1 MKDIVQSV
9 DRTFSILEILSDY
22 EEGLGITEI
31 ALKVDLHKST
41 VHRLLNTLIYKGYI
55 QQDKNTSKY
64 VCTFKLFELGSK
76 KTSKLDVSTVARVDL
91 EELMKKINEV
101 VHLGVREDNDIVYI
115 LKVEPEKSI
124 KMYTR
129 IGMRKPMYGTAMGR
143 SFMFDLKEEEIDEIW
158 NSSNITKF
166 TDKTITNLE
175 DFKAYLNH
183 AKTKGYVLDDQ
194 EIEEGIRCIGAP
206 IRNYTGEICAALSIS
221 SSIFTFTDEKIEEYS
236 SIILEYANKI
246 SQRLGY
252 KI

>member
-1 MKDIVQSV
+1 
-9 DRTFSILEILSDY
+9 
-22 EEGLGITEI
+22 
-31 ALKVDLHKST
+31 
-41 VHRLLNTLIYKGYI
+41 
-55 QQDKNTSKY
+55 
-64 VCTFKLFELGSK
+64 
-76 KTSKLDVSTVARVDL
+76 
-91 EELMKKINEV
+91 
-101 VHLGVREDNDIVYI
+101 
-115 LKVEPEKSI
+115 
-124 KMYTR
+124 
-129 IGMRKPMYGTAMGR
+129 
-143 SFMFDLKEEEIDEIW
+143 MFDLKEEEIDEIW

-183 AKTKGYVLDDQ
+183 AKIKGYVLDDQ

>member
-9 DRTFSILEILSDY
+9 DRTLSILEILSDY

-55 QQDKNTSKY
+55 QQDKNTSRY

-91 EELMKKINEV
+91 EELMEKINEV

-129 IGMRKPMYGTAMGR
+129 IGMRKPMYATAMGR
-143 SFMFDLKEEEIDEIW
+143 SFMFDLKDDEIDEIW
-158 NSSNITKF
+158 SNSNIIKF

-206 IRNYTGEICAALSIS
+206 IRDYTGSICATLSIS
-221 SSIFTFTDEKIEEYS
+221 SSIFTFTEDKIEEYS
-236 SIILEYANKI
+236 NIILEYANKI